1 MVVTPPST
9 EFSIGTT
16 AASQLLYPIDLM
28 TECNPLHGTNIGVW
42 KLASFDNIWAA
53 FSAYVPLG
61 PKYATCLRM
70 INRKKKRDQM
80 SIGGI

>member
-1 MVVTPPST
+1 
-9 EFSIGTT
+9 
-16 AASQLLYPIDLM
+16 M

-42 KLASFDNIWAA
+42 KLASLDNIWAA

-70 INRKKKRDQM
+70 INRKKKIDQI